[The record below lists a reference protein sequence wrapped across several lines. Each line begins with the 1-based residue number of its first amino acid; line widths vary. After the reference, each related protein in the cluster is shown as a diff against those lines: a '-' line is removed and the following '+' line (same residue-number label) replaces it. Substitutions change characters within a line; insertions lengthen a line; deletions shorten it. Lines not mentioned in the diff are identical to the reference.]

1 MMFRPIRYFP
11 KKPRIKFMAARKAYY
26 ALSIALTI
34 VTAAVVAGLGLNF
47 GIDFK
52 GGILVEIRTT
62 GPADVADLRQR
73 LAGLDLGEFG
83 LQGFGPPTDVLIRI
97 QEQSGGEKAQV
108 AAIEKV
114 KQALGAGI
122 EYRRVESVGPKV
134 GGELIRGGIIA
145 TVLALV
151 AIVVY
156 VWFRFEWQFGIWALV
171 SLLHDVTTTVG
182 LYAVTQIEFN
192 LTSIAAILTIA
203 GYSINDTVVVYD
215 RLREN
220 LRKYKRMGHI
230 ELLDLSINETLSRT
244 VMTSGTTLLAVLA
257 LALFGGEVIRGFSI
271 ALLWGILI
279 GTYSSICLAS
289 PLLLVAG
296 ADALR
301 PRETKPEAAPGQAG

>member
-1 MMFRPIRYFP
+1 MFRPLRLFRKTP
-11 KKPRIKFMAARKAYY
+11 QIKFMAARKAYY
-26 ALSIALTI
+26 AFSIALTI
-34 VTAAVVAGLGLNF
+34 LAIAAVAFQGLNF

-52 GGILVEIRTT
+52 GGILVEIRAS
-62 GPADVADLRQR
+62 GPADVGAFREKLS
-73 LAGLDLGEFG
+73 GLGLGEFG
-83 LQGFGPPTDVLIRI
+83 IQGFGPPTDVLIRI
-97 QEQSGGEKAQV
+97 QEQPGGEKAQA
-108 AAIEKV
+108 AAIERV
-114 KQALGAGI
+114 KQALGPGV

-134 GGELIRGGIIA
+134 GAELIRGGIIA
-145 TVLALV
+145 TALALL

-220 LRKYKRMGHI
+220 LRKYKRMGAVDI
-230 ELLDLSINETLSRT
+230 IDLSVNETLSRT
-244 VMTSGTTLLAVLA
+244 IMTSGTTLLAILA

-279 GTYSSICLAS
+279 GTFSSICLAS
-289 PLLLVAG
+289 PLLLLTG
-296 ADALR
+296 IDTMR
-301 PRETKPEAAPGQAG
+301 PQEGKSEGAPGAAG